1 MDRNILH
8 MEICSLLRGGPPL
21 RKPVSTTSVHPN
33 PRSGEGL
40 TVLFAGHSQTEPGH
54 RMGPQ
59 VLDYYLMHTVMEGS
73 GTFRCRDRMYELE
86 PGDSFFIL
94 PGELHTY
101 QADDADPW
109 RYRWIAFR
117 GTQAERW
124 LQTAGISPERPI
136 VFGGDEVP
144 AKAAQAIERRFRSG
158 DWTSDWEAE
167 GWLRLAF
174 ASWARTNRPDGPP
187 AQSRA
192 GIAASQAD
200 RAARWLEAQL
210 TQSVSIA
217 DMAKELGYHRTHLS
231 KLFRKDRGM
240 SPVRY
245 LQKIRM
251 ERAKLLLHEPLTVE
265 QVAASVGYADPLY
278 FSKAFKKW
286 VGCTPTDYRKTTE

>member
-1 MDRNILH
+1 M
-8 MEICSLLRGGPPL
+8 

-33 PRSGEGL
+33 PREGSEL
-40 TVLFAGHSQTEPGH
+40 TVLFAGHSQTEPSH

-59 VLDYYLMHTVMEGS
+59 VHDYFLAHTIMEGI
-73 GTFRCRDRMYELE
+73 GMFRCRDRVYELGA
-86 PGDSFFIL
+86 GDSFFIL

-101 QADDADPW
+101 QSDEADPW

-117 GTQAERW
+117 GAKAERW
-124 LQTAGISPERPI
+124 LQTAGISADRP
-136 VFGGDEVP
+136 VVLGGDDVP

-167 GWLRLAF
+167 GWLRLAM
-174 ASWARTNRPDGPP
+174 ASWARTNRPAGPP
-187 AQSRA
+187 SEGRA
-192 GIAASQAD
+192 GISALQAN

-210 TQSVSIA
+210 AQSVSIA

-231 KLFRKDRGM
+231 KLFRKEMGI

-245 LQKIRM
+245 LQKIRI
-251 ERAKLLLHEPLTVE
+251 ERAKLLLREPITVE
-265 QVAASVGYADPLY
+265 QAAASVGYTDPLY

-286 VGCTPTDYRKTTE
+286 VGCTPTDYRRRIE